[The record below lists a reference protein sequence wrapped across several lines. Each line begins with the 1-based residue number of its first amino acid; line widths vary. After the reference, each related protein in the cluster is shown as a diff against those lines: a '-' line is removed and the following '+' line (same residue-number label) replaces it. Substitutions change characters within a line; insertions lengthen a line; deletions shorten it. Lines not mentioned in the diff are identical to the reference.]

1 MLIGE
6 VAEQSGISTR
16 MLRHYDR
23 LGVVS
28 PSERTSG
35 GYRHYTDDDL
45 RRLFHVEALRSLG
58 LSLKEIAAVLD
69 EPSFVP
75 GAVVDRLAEQTRA
88 RIAAQ
93 QDLLATL
100 ERVRGSDPADW
111 GDVLR
116 TLGLL
121 RGLDSD
127 APSTR
132 QRVALSMSDPAG
144 RDGPL
149 LTEAALAE
157 TDPVAAGALLWA
169 LARAGDT
176 TVPQVAAALDSDDE
190 QRRHRAVEALEKI
203 HSDRAL
209 CALAAALGHRDPWVE
224 RRAALAAG
232 ARGIPEAIPTLVALI
247 VAGQDDRDAARVLGI
262 LAIEHGQGS
271 RVDRALA
278 RAVEAGDADQRLRVA
293 AALAEIPG
301 PASEERLRELTRDP
315 DRRVELAAR
324 FALQTSGPSTRAPR

>member
-232 ARGIPEAIPTLVALI
+232 ARGIPEASPLWWLSSSPGRTTAIRAR
-247 VAGQDDRDAARVLGI
+247 AGHPRDRARPGLARRPRARPGRRGRGRRSAAAR
-262 LAIEHGQGS
+262 
-271 RVDRALA
+271 RRRA
-278 RAVEAGDADQRLRVA
+278 RGDPQ
-293 AALAEIPG
+293 
-301 PASEERLRELTRDP
+301 PASEEQLRERP
-315 DRRVELAAR
+315 R
-324 FALQTSGPSTRAPR
+324 SGPPGGRRPARPADLGAFDARAR